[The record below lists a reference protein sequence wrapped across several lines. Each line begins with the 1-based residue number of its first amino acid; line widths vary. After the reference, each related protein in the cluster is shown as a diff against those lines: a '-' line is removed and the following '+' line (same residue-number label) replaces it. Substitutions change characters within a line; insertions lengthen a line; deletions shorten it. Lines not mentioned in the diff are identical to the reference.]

1 MTKNTLFKIIIF
13 DFDGTIVDTNTC
25 IIRTFNRTLEAMGLP
40 MVDEVSISNLIG
52 LPLRQMYEEILH
64 TDDKGIIDRAFNI
77 YRSLFMGISTTTV
90 TLFPHVAETL
100 HTIHNKGIMMAIAT
114 SRGRDSLRAL
124 LHTHGI
130 DNYISTDCCEEDVE
144 NKKPAPEM
152 VERILSEMGMSAQ
165 EALVVG
171 DTWYDIK
178 MGHDAGCAT
187 CGVTYGNHSREMLS
201 AHGAD
206 TIIDSFDEL
215 LQVINKPSH
224 PNETQ
229 N

>member
-13 DFDGTIVDTNTC
+13 DFDGTIGDTNTC

-64 TDDKGIIDRAFNI
+64 TDDRGIIDRAFNI

-100 HTIHNKGIMMAIAT
+100 HTIHKKGIIMAIAT

-124 LHTHGI
+124 LHTRH
-130 DNYISTDCCEEDVE
+130 
-144 NKKPAPEM
+144 
-152 VERILSEMGMSAQ
+152 
-165 EALVVG
+165 
-171 DTWYDIK
+171 
-178 MGHDAGCAT
+178 
-187 CGVTYGNHSREMLS
+187 
-201 AHGAD
+201 
-206 TIIDSFDEL
+206 
-215 LQVINKPSH
+215 
-224 PNETQ
+224 
-229 N
+229 